1 MMKSDVLILLEDIC
15 FVEIHCSHCGTFVTM
30 DMKEEKPIIGR
41 PGAFAPKTC
50 PGCQK
55 DYDSAVRTGVDGF
68 KSAYQTLLNFP
79 SSVTF
84 RGTSSRQGA

>member
-1 MMKSDVLILLEDIC
+1 MKSDVLILLEDIR
-15 FVEIHCSHCGTFVTM
+15 FVEIHCQHCGTFVTM
-30 DMKEEKPIIGR
+30 DMQEEKSFSNR

-55 DYDSAVRTGVDGF
+55 DYDSAVKAGVDGF

-84 RGTSSRQGA
+84 RGTSSSREGA